1 MLSLS
6 DKKSVIVSTFIPCY
20 ASGKQG
26 DTVDVI
32 LDARYQSNINL
43 DLFCKYFSQRNLLE
57 LVIPVSFL
65 MLGLNLTQDHLEM
78 QFAVPWKIGAF
89 FLTFL
94 LRSLLDK
101 QTLAQ
106 IAQGTY
112 FLFVCLFFDGILIHK
127 FISKFNSFW
136 FWSISPS
143 ITAIIVSKPSS
154 YRKLHLPESIF
165 QLFMTYVYDQPIR
178 CNIFEII
185 AQTVGRCFCSYDYD
199 EYREKLIFR
208 EKQISRN
215 RMPWR
220 HAVSRQRSLAWTYV
234 LSKNISN
241 NLIY

>member
-1 MLSLS
+1 M
-6 DKKSVIVSTFIPCY
+6 
-20 ASGKQG
+20 
-26 DTVDVI
+26 
-32 LDARYQSNINL
+32 
-43 DLFCKYFSQRNLLE
+43 
-57 LVIPVSFL
+57 IPVSFL

-78 QFAVPWKIGAF
+78 QFVVPWKIGAF
-89 FLTFL
+89 FLTFF
-94 LRSLLDK
+94 LRSPLNK

-112 FLFVCLFFDGILIHK
+112 FLFVCLFFNGILIHK
-127 FISKFNSFW
+127 FISKFNSFL

-165 QLFMTYVYDQPIR
+165 QLLWPTCTTSPSGSPNLKLLHKRSVF
-178 CNIFEII
+178 
-185 AQTVGRCFCSYDYD
+185 RCFCSYDYD
-199 EYREKLIFR
+199 ECREKQIFR